1 MGQQPGLE
9 VWDRQYQQFYALEE
23 SYEDIPGVCSLRPC
37 TNFSSLF
44 NAAASVL
51 VGHQLNQLSNQ
62 RYALGGHRV
71 VSIPRPDAP
80 SRYRYS
86 LVFILRMHSP
96 VPVDSDLLTTNLTG
110 KFAKPIKMKAG
121 DLFQQISSRHFN
133 VNVPKSERDAQRAK
147 TLAAQLEAKAKLTD
161 SNAKDGVDPPAELD
175 ASG

>member
-23 SYEDIPGVCSLRPC
+23 SYDIPGV
-37 TNFSSLF
+37 SSLMPF
-44 NAAASVL
+44 LSLISDFITAASVL

-147 TLAAQLEAKAKLTD
+147 TLAAQLEAKAKLSDTD
-161 SNAKDGVDPPAELD
+161 AKDCDPQAKLD